1 MSKIIEVLVEVLIF
15 SALIGVI
22 ANQIA
27 GTATE
32 NLSAG
37 AVVLYGIVTLFIV
50 IGFVLSVAKFM
61 GVKIGGR

>member
-50 IGFVLSVAKFM
+50 IGFVLSVAKSM